1 MSFKD
6 LQTLCNAALRET
18 EKGETVAQRI
28 IITIESDQSLIMRQ
42 RERRIKNW
50 CDVCNEQ
57 VEMMIIEVRSHGP
70 AVHANSHALPECGR
84 VHLVKAPNGSVLV
97 CLNALT
103 YAL

>member
-1 MSFKD
+1 M
-6 LQTLCNAALRET
+6 
-18 EKGETVAQRI
+18 AQRI
-28 IITIESDQSLIMRQ
+28 IVTIETDQLLIMRQ

-57 VEMMIIEVRSHGP
+57 VEMLIIEVRSHGP
-70 AVHANSHALPECGR
+70 AVQGNSHTLPKSGK

-97 CLNALT
+97 CLNALI